1 MIARVRLEQRRRA
14 GCETVAEIVA
24 RCEAARQKTAAGH
37 PATAK
42 PAAPAAPR
50 LQLSAAQLEAVALA
64 WREAEVEKGFALVRE
79 AMRAR
84 GEL

>member
-42 PAAPAAPR
+42 PAAAAPR